1 MYALTGANGHLGRL
15 VIKHLLAQV
24 PANQI
29 IATTRDP
36 QKLADIA
43 SLGVIVRRADFSDP
57 TTLAAAYAGA
67 SRLLIISTYVVGKSV
82 GQETIPHSRR
92 LGQTQL
98 DLP

>member
-15 VIKHLLAQV
+15 VIKRLLTQV

-36 QKLADIA
+36 RKLADIA

-57 TTLAAAYAGA
+57 TTLAAAYKGA
-67 SRLLIISTYVVGKSV
+67 TRLSLSAPTWSARVSSCI
-82 GQETIPHSRR
+82 Q
-92 LGQTQL
+92 QQ
-98 DLP
+98 